1 MMCGACDRMIRFGE
15 EYDGH
20 DKVSSSAGGITVYLH
35 KKCLANPSRSRSR
48 RVVSFPPHKP
58 T

>member
-1 MMCGACDRMIRFGE
+1 MCGACDRMIRFGE